1 MQKYNYPRMHYISSQ
16 LTQENTTKFNKDH
29 EGYFYGSYNFQ
40 TNLTLTAAGIDV
52 DVDMPS
58 ITLF

>member
-1 MQKYNYPRMHYISSQ
+1 MHYISSQ